1 MFEKK
6 FNAFETN
13 RRRKPE
19 LLTNI
24 NTNLYSS
31 SMENMRYLFELILE

>member
-1 MFEKK
+1 MFDKKK

-31 SMENMRYLFELILE
+31 KTIFYGKYAISI